1 MKLEDNFLNRSK
13 FTKLI
18 EESVTQNK
26 ISYMESI
33 LDICDK
39 NDIDPEDVKKFVS
52 PIIKN
57 KLEAEAMSLNFL
69 PKENSLDSSL
79 FE

>member
-18 EESVTQNK
+18 EESVTKNK

-57 KLEAEAMSLNFL
+57 KLEAEAMALNFL

>member
-1 MKLEDNFLNRSK
+1 
-13 FTKLI
+13 
-18 EESVTQNK
+18 
-26 ISYMESI
+26 MESI

-57 KLEAEAMSLNFL
+57 KLEAEAMALNFL